1 MPRKTP
7 LSLPLRLT
15 EAEQAVRMLRIEE
28 VKAMTGLSRDG
39 IYRGINA
46 GTFPP
51 QRQLIP
57 GGRATGWRASE
68 IIEYCKARPAV
79 PVRS

>member
-7 LSLPLRLT
+7 SSRAFQLT

-28 VKAMTGLSRDG
+28 VKAITGLSRDG
-39 IYRGINA
+39 IYRGISA
-46 GTFPP
+46 GKFPP

-57 GGRATGWRASE
+57 GGRTTGWLASD
-68 IIEYCKARPAV
+68 IIEYCKTRPVV